1 MERPPKPRIEFMT
14 YQQAIESNQLASA
27 ASPSSLL
34 SPLFSPEVATAQF
47 RGHADPSL
55 LDPAER
61 ESTRR
66 FAPKRLRE
74 FSAGRL
80 CARRA
85 LADLGITGHSLR
97 QGRDRRPMWPAG
109 VVGSITHTDDF
120 CGAVVASK
128 RRILA
133 IGVDAESVG
142 RVTPEIWPQI
152 CTPAE
157 ATWIQAHPRPA
168 RERAAALIFSAK
180 ETYYKCCS
188 TISGAW
194 IDFLDVELS
203 LQDQL
208 GGAGWFAIRAVHGI
222 NWPMVA
228 TASFR
233 GRYRFEGG
241 LVLTGMAFSAR
252 DGVRPVTEP

>member
-1 MERPPKPRIEFMT
+1 MT
-14 YQQAIESNQLASA
+14 YRQTIESNPLAA
-27 ASPSSLL
+27 GVSPSPLL
-34 SPLFSPEVATAQF
+34 SALFSSEVATAQF
-47 RGHADPSL
+47 SGHADPGL

-85 LADLGITGHSLR
+85 LLELGITGHSLR
-97 QGRDRRPMWPAG
+97 QGPDRRPIWPAG

-133 IGVDAESVG
+133 IGIDAESVG
-142 RVTPEIWPQI
+142 RVTAELWPQV
-152 CTPAE
+152 CTAAE
-157 ATWIQAHPRPA
+157 RTWIQALPHPA

-188 TISGAW
+188 TISDSW

-203 LQDQL
+203 LQDGL
-208 GGAGWFAIRAVHGI
+208 GGAGRFVIRAARAA
-222 NWPMVA
+222 NWSTVA
-228 TASFR
+228 TASLS

-241 LVLTGMAFSAR
+241 LVLTGMAFSMR
-252 DGVRPVTEP
+252 DGVRPATDP

>member
-1 MERPPKPRIEFMT
+1 VGP
-14 YQQAIESNQLASA
+14 IESNQLARG
-27 ASPSSLL
+27 ASPSPLL
-34 SPLFSPEVATAQF
+34 SALFSPEVATAQF
-47 RGHADPSL
+47 RGHADPGQ

-61 ESTRR
+61 ESTCRY
-66 FAPKRLRE
+66 APKRLRE

-80 CARRA
+80 CAKRA
-85 LADLGITGHSLR
+85 LAELGVTGYSLR
-97 QGRDRRPMWPAG
+97 QGRDRRPIWPAG

-133 IGVDAESVG
+133 IGVDAESVSQ
-142 RVTPEIWPQI
+142 VTAELWPQI

-157 ATWIQAHPRPA
+157 ITWIQALPHPA

-188 TISGAW
+188 TISDSW
-194 IDFLDVELS
+194 IDFLDAELS
-203 LQDQL
+203 LHHQL
-208 GGAGWFAIRAVHGI
+208 GGAGRFVIRAARGG
-222 NWPMVA
+222 NWPVVA
-228 TASFR
+228 TASFH

-241 LVLTGMAFSAR
+241 LVLTGMAFSTR
-252 DGVRPVTEP
+252 DGVRSMTEP